1 MFAKGTTDDAASNI
15 TSSPRHVLGWN
26 EPDVGSNGPDSAT
39 AISAWPSA
47 YSALSN
53 GGNCRIGS
61 PAPAHTTLQSG
72 DWFYDFMQGINN
84 QVDFIALHYYS
95 PSFSDV
101 AGGVAELQ
109 KYIEGVYAVYN
120 KPIWL
125 TEYAMVDFTST
136 GSSYGSVPGEDVQ
149 QDFMKQS
156 VQMLDQLV
164 SQGIVERY
172 AWFALPQSSA
182 QPASNLMDSDG
193 QLNAL
198 GQVYKSM

>member
-1 MFAKGTTDDAASNI
+1 MFAKGTTDDAASGI
-15 TSSPRHVLGWN
+15 TSTPAHVLGWN

-39 AISAWPSA
+39 AIATWPA
-47 YSALSN
+47 VYSALSN

-72 DWFYDFMQGINN
+72 DWFYDFMQGTNN
-84 QVDFIALHYYS
+84 QVDFIALHNYS

-101 AGGVAELQ
+101 AGGVADLQ
-109 KYIEGVYAVYN
+109 QYIQGVHDLYN

-125 TEYAMVDFTST
+125 TEYAMVDNSGGGT
-136 GSSYGSVPGEDVQ
+136 GSVPGDDVQ

-156 VQMLDQLV
+156 IQMLDQLV

-172 AWFALPQSSA
+172 AWFALPQSDN
-182 QPASNLMDSDG
+182 QPATNLMDSGG